1 MNSRMDKYKSNDSN
15 ITTSRSSRNRQ
26 LYDDLYTNTEYNN
39 SVVLDDSK
47 EVDINKIKE
56 IIDKQEYKEE
66 RKNARPTLDFYNDLK
81 ILNEEVDEKVY
92 DINEV
97 LKEAKSKRDIL
108 EEASEKSKTNR
119 KTYDKDITIEE
130 ELAKTRQVYDKLLQE
145 ETELLD
151 IMNTLTTVDDGKP
164 KKDAYKDLTTEA
176 NKFKTG
182 SLDVKK
188 VEKEEP
194 EVLED
199 EYNNQDT
206 TTEYNTNTF
215 MFDKRDFVT
224 EDSLKEHLSST
235 NKFIKVLIFLL
246 VLAIGLAA
254 YYVVTN
260 YVLK

>member
-1 MNSRMDKYKSNDSN
+1 MDSRMEKYSSKLNQTE
-15 ITTSRSSRNRQ
+15 TTSRTSRNRQ
-26 LYDDLYTNTEYNN
+26 LYDDLYLNTNYTN

-47 EVDINKIKE
+47 EIDINKIKE
-56 IIDKQEYKEE
+56 LIQKENSIE
-66 RKNARPTLDFYNDLK
+66 EKKSVRPTLDFYNDLK
-81 ILNEEVDEKVY
+81 ELNEEVEEKVY

-108 EEASEKSKTNR
+108 EEANEKRKTNSS
-119 KTYDKDITIEE
+119 KYESHLDIEA
-130 ELAKTRQVYDKLLQE
+130 ELAKTRKVYDKLLQE

-151 IMNTLTTVDDGKP
+151 IMNTLSSTSAIN

-182 SLDVKK
+182 T
-188 VEKEEP
+188 VEVQKIETAKQEI
-194 EVLED
+194 VD
-199 EYNNQDT
+199 NNDD

-224 EDSLKEHLSST
+224 EESLKEHLSGT
-235 NKFIKVLIFLL
+235 NKFIKILVFLL
-246 VLAIGLAA
+246 IIAIILAA
-254 YYVVTN
+254 YYIITN